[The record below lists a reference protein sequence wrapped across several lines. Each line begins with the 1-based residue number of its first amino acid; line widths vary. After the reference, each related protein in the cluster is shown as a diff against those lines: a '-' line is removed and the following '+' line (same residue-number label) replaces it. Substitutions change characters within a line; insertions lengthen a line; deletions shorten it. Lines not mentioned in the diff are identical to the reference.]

1 MSAKTSA
8 LIFFNRIIIMVG
20 ASLVSM
26 RSGDVS
32 FSD

>member
-20 ASLVSM
+20 VSLASM
-26 RSGDVS
+26 RFVDVS
-32 FSD
+32 F